1 MANKEKTIYKDKKI
15 LYESFNVEKGIFVIT
30 ISWWQDVPDDYDNYN
45 KFKKKILHDKWL
57 DSSSQFFPLVLK
69 IVQEDTGP
77 ITKWVRKKKQ
87 ERFFTDLQLILQLRE
102 PVVARFGSERGKKY
116 KGKVIQLATFK
127 NNLTIVQPKIEEWLD
142 MMFALDCA
150 PKPYLNKKGAD

>member
-45 KFKKKILHDKWL
+45 KFKKKILHNKWL

-69 IVQEDTGP
+69 IVQEEKAP
-77 ITKWVRKKKQ
+77 ITKSVRKKKQ
-87 ERFFTDLQLILQLRE
+87 QRFFTDLQLILQLRE
-102 PVVARFGSERGKKY
+102 PVVVRYGSERGKNY
-116 KGKVIQLATFK
+116 KGKVIQLVTFK
-127 NNLTIVQPKIEEWLD
+127 NNLATVQPQIEKWVD

-150 PKPYLNKKGAD
+150 PIPYLNKKGD

>member
-1 MANKEKTIYKDKKI
+1 MANKEKTIYKDKKV

-57 DSSSQFFPLVLK
+57 DSSSLFFPLVLK
-69 IVQEDTGP
+69 IVQEEKKP
-77 ITKWVRKKKQ
+77 ITKSVRKKKQ
-87 ERFFTDLQLILQLRE
+87 QRFFTDLQVILQLRE
-102 PVVARFGSERGKKY
+102 PVVVRYGSERGKKY
-116 KGKVIQLATFK
+116 KDKVIQLVTFK

-150 PKPYLNKKGAD
+150 PKPYLNKKGAT